1 MTSTDACRYDLAV
14 AYRVYPRVSNSAL
27 SLPFGDDKFLLA
39 ETCLKSFKESLGDLS
54 VKVWAILD
62 ACPPEYEDLFRK
74 YFHSKD
80 LVVMKLDGIG
90 NGPTFGRQIDI
101 LLQQTDANIVYL
113 AEDDYFYLPGQFPAM
128 MEFLAAYGD
137 VHFIS
142 PYDHLDCYKLHL
154 HRGPKF
160 LRTYASHHWRT
171 AASTCL
177 TFLTRKETLARY
189 ERVFRTYQ
197 NGNFDCSLWLSLTK
211 HRVLNPFAM
220 GRYLVS
226 GLFYWKIMAK
236 AWLYCG
242 KQILFGR
249 KLKLWVPVPGLATH
263 LDNNALSPNV
273 DWDSRMRREIES
285 LA

>member
-1 MTSTDACRYDLAV
+1 MTSTDPSRYDLAV

-39 ETCLKSFKESLGDLS
+39 ETCLKSFKDSLGDLS

-62 ACPPEYEDLFRK
+62 ACPPEYEALFRK
-74 YFHSKD
+74 YFHSRD
-80 LVVMKLDGIG
+80 LVVMKPDGIG
-90 NGPTFGRQIDI
+90 NGATFGRQIDI

-142 PYDHLDCYKLHL
+142 PYDHLDCYKLDL